1 MPSPKMGSSTA
12 WCKTCKRIRPE
23 YRSRSAV
30 KTLSSD
36 FVFDIRLRT
45 VVVYHTD
52 MDQTRRNF
60 LADAALAT
68 GLLYSGCKRA
78 SAPGTPEPSG
88 PPDVTLRIGPVLV
101 DIAKDHTISTIGYNG
116 AASGSPVR
124 LGRGVPITV
133 DLFNETDTPEL
144 VHWHGQIIPAGV
156 DGSAEEKGLVVP
168 ANGHLRYRFTPQPS
182 GARFVH
188 THVMPMSDLNRGTYT
203 GQFAFVYIEP
213 KNNPGQYDQE
223 LFLATHE
230 WEPFYTTEEE
240 EEEDEGGEK
249 KPPPPKDEKPNGWE
263 IGYQRFTVN
272 GKCLGFGEPVRVKE
286 GQRVLFHFLNAS
298 ATENIQ
304 LALPGHRFQ
313 IVALD
318 GNPVPRPQLVDVLEL
333 GTAERIDAVVE
344 MKTPGVWI
352 LGTPKDDDRKNGM
365 GIVVE
370 YANKNGAP
378 RWTKPPKKAWDYTI
392 FGDSRPATN
401 PDEVIPLAFGKIN
414 GGTGGF
420 NRWTVNGKAYD
431 EKAEPRLLHKGRRYR
446 LLFDNQTDDAHPVHL
461 HRNSFELTSVY
472 GKPTT
477 GILKD
482 VVLVKGFRK
491 IEVDFSPVMEGLTL
505 FHCHQQLHMD
515 YGFKLLFNVA

>member
-1 MPSPKMGSSTA
+1 MSKTRFLDSTP
-12 WCKTCKRIRPE
+12 R
-23 YRSRSAV
+23 
-30 KTLSSD
+30 
-36 FVFDIRLRT
+36 
-45 VVVYHTD
+45 
-52 MDQTRRNF
+52 TRRSF
-60 LADAALAT
+60 LSDAAVAS
-68 GLLYSGCKRA
+68 GLLWSGCKRA
-78 SAPGTPEPSG
+78 GTPEPPG
-88 PPDVTLRIGPVLV
+88 PADVTLRIGPVLV

-116 AASGSPVR
+116 AAPGPPIR
-124 LGRGVPITV
+124 LREGVPVTV

-144 VHWHGQIIPAGV
+144 VHWHGQFVPVAV
-156 DGSAEEKGLVVP
+156 DGAEEEKSLFVP
-168 ANGHLRYRFTPQPS
+168 AHGKLRYSLTPQPS

-188 THVMPMSDLNRGTYT
+188 THVMPMSDLSRGTYS

-213 KNNPGQYDQE
+213 KTNPGQYDQE

-240 EEEDEGGEK
+240 EEEEEGAVK
-249 KPPPPKDEKPNGWE
+249 KPPQKDEKPNGWE
-263 IGYQRFTVN
+263 IGYQRFTIN
-272 GKCLGFGEPVRVKE
+272 GKCLGFGDPVRVKE

-304 LALPGHRFQ
+304 LALPGHQFQ
-313 IVALD
+313 VVALD

-344 MKTPGVWI
+344 MKNPGVWI

-370 YANKNGAP
+370 YANKSGAP
-378 RWTKPPKKAWDYTI
+378 RWIKPPKKLWDYTV
-392 FGDSRPATN
+392 FGESRAIPS
-401 PDEVIPLAFGKIN
+401 PHEVIVLAFGKIN

-420 NRWTVNGKAYD
+420 NRWTVNGKSYD
-431 EKAEPRLLHKGRRYR
+431 GNGEPHLLQKGRRYR
-446 LLFDNQTDDAHPVHL
+446 LVFDNQTDDAHPVHL
-461 HRNSFELTSVY
+461 HRNSFELTKVY
-472 GKPTT
+472 GKPTA

-482 VVLVKGFRK
+482 VVLVKGFKK
-491 IEVDFSPVMEGLTL
+491 IEVDVTPSMEGLTL